1 MGLRQWANLPNVK
14 MLLLKVRPMWMFTF
28 VCHHWRQGKWLQ
40 VAVRSDD
47 IWESMHKIITY
58 LDYFPKCQRCIGRR
72 IISRNIPKHPRAPL
86 SYFFFASYFIAV
98 LALVHLLK
106 HLVTS
111 LSPGCRLL
119 QLIPQAFPHYRHQ
132 NAEKWQIHH
141 MFVHI
146 TEM

>member
-1 MGLRQWANLPNVK
+1 MVLRQWANLPNVK
-14 MLLLKVRPMWMFTF
+14 MLLLKVRRMWMFTF
-28 VCHHWRQGKWLQ
+28 VRHYWRQGNWLQ
-40 VAVRSDD
+40 VAVRSDG
-47 IWESMHKIITY
+47 IWELMHKIIMY
-58 LDYFPKCQRCIGRR
+58 LDYFPKCQRCVYW
-72 IISRNIPKHPRAPL
+72 SRHNLMKHTKAPL
-86 SYFFFASYFIAV
+86 ELLWATFFCV
-98 LALVHLLK
+98 LALVHLFK

-119 QLIPQAFPHYRHQ
+119 ELIPQAFRHYHHQ